1 MLCRFPNLWQLIVAR
16 NCTSTSSS
24 TCSPIPQCSSLVRCS
39 FIRLP
44 ISSSIQPLECT
55 SLQPLRRILNQW
67 YQRSRR
73 WQVSGNDLIEKHQ
86 KKYAKKHEYVTHFF
100 VYFKNFFRYPAGVN
114 PSACPNYPYCDTGA
128 HGSYHVPQVAP
139 LPGYNARN
147 YPAGV
152 NPASCP
158 NYPYCA

>member
-1 MLCRFPNLWQLIVAR
+1 MTTHCCTELHQYQQLHM
-16 NCTSTSSS
+16 
-24 TCSPIPQCSSLVRCS
+24 
-39 FIRLP
+39 
-44 ISSSIQPLECT
+44 QPHT
-55 SLQPLRRILNQW
+55 TVLQPGPVLIHTPTNQLQHTTTGVHQLTTITTNSQPMISAVQEVTSKW
-67 YQRSRR
+67 QRFDWKTSKK
-73 WQVSGNDLIEKHQ
+73 ICQ
-86 KKYAKKHEYVTHFF
+86 KTNVTHFF

-114 PSACPNYPYCDTGA
+114 PHACPNYPYCDTGA